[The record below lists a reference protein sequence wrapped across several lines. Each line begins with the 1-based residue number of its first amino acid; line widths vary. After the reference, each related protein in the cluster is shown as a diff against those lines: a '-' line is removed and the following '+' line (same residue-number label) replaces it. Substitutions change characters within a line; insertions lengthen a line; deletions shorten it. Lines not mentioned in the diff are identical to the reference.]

1 MGSCQILPAHGRAGV
16 AELCASLKAISQS
29 QGEVQYCSQWSYN
42 RGEIIIRWVSDL
54 LIGTGRSKEGIMI
67 RQEMGRRNKQDKHKM
82 S

>member
-1 MGSCQILPAHGRAGV
+1 MCIH
-16 AELCASLKAISQS
+16 KAISQS
-29 QGEVQYCSQWSYN
+29 QIYIRYKSNKTLNREMYSQSQGDCSLWSYT

-54 LIGTGRSKEGIMI
+54 LIGTGRSKDVIML